1 MQGDGTSTA
10 GGSNGARRVESADGT
25 VRGELAAAP
34 REVRL
39 DVEAIRLKVRLGCLP
54 AERALP
60 QDVEVKITIRF
71 AELPPACWTD
81 ALHDTVCYAELAA
94 LAREHVRSREF
105 RLIER
110 LALELYGLVRER
122 LPRGARLDLTVTKL
136 APPVPEL
143 ERGVRFTI
151 ADG

>member
-1 MQGDGTSTA
+1 MQGDGTSAAGETNGTRQGA
-10 GGSNGARRVESADGT
+10 GGALRAEP
-25 VRGELAAAP
+25 AAAP

-54 AERALP
+54 AERALA
-60 QDVEVKITIRF
+60 QDVEVRITIRF

-94 LAREHVRSREF
+94 LAREHVRGREF

-122 LPRGARLDLTVTKL
+122 LPRGARLELGVTKL